1 MFRVFIAGLALVAA
15 MPAYAQ
21 APAYH
26 SSIEDFDRFAAE
38 TAAMPPA
45 ERVTAFRATFN
56 ALVPGFYAPRGAPED
71 KYRER
76 VRKAL
81 EAYPA
86 QRERIL
92 ATARDFKIAYESGNA
107 RFLRFFP
114 GYKPSM
120 PIYLLHSLGE
130 MDGGTREID
139 GRTVAVFGADVIA
152 RIHDSSSIG
161 PLLDHELFH
170 FYHAD
175 AFPEC
180 KPLWCSLWTEGLA
193 TYVAGQVNPGADDR
207 TLMLTIPRPIRPE
220 VEPRL
225 TEAMCYTRARL
236 ESTDEKVYGAFFYGN
251 GVSAFPPRFG
261 YLIGYL
267 LTQKIAEGRSLES
280 LASMPGAQVK
290 PLIEQALARYDCPP
304 AA

>member
-1 MFRVFIAGLALVAA
+1 MFRVWIAAVTLIAALPAA
-15 MPAYAQ
+15 AQ

-26 SSIEDFDRFAAE
+26 SSIDAFDRFATE
-38 TAAMPPA
+38 TVATPPA
-45 ERVTAFRATFN
+45 ERVAAFREKFN
-56 ALVPGFYAPRGAPED
+56 ALVPGFYAPRGAPEE

-76 VRKAL
+76 VQKAL

-86 QRERIL
+86 QRDKIL
-92 ATARDFKIAYESGNA
+92 ATARDFKAAYESGNA

-114 GYKPSM
+114 NYKPSM

-152 RIHDSSSIG
+152 RIHSSDTIG

-193 TYVAGQVNPGADDR
+193 TYVAGQMNPGADDR

-225 TEAMCYTRARL
+225 TEAMCYTRAQL
-236 ESTDEKVYGAFFYGN
+236 DSTDPKVYGAFFYGN
-251 GVSAFPPRFG
+251 GVSQFPPRFG

-267 LTQKIAEGRSLES
+267 VTQKIGAGRSLES
-280 LASMPGAQVK
+280 LAAMTPDQVK
-290 PLIEQALARYDCPP
+290 PLIEQALAGYDCPP